1 MSDDNGSGQGMTH
14 CSTAERMDKLHQQVG
29 RLDMRVDQVERD
41 LQAEILRSVTIDND
55 YKENIQELMVA
66 IREKNDIRDFF
77 KDNWKLFV
85 GILIIVTGGDISTFI
100 QAIHALKVAG

>member
-1 MSDDNGSGQGMTH
+1 MSEDNGSGQGMTH
-14 CSTAERMDKLHQQVG
+14 CLTAERMDKLHQQVG

-55 YKENIQELMVA
+55 YKENIQALMIA

-77 KDNWKLFV
+77 KENWKLAL
-85 GILIIVTGGDISTFI
+85 GILIVLTGGDVNSFI
-100 QAIHALKVAG
+100 QAVVALKVG

>member
-1 MSDDNGSGQGMTH
+1 MSDDNGSGQGMAH
-14 CSTAERMDKLHQQVG
+14 CLTAERMDKLHQQVG

-55 YKENIQELMVA
+55 YKENIQALMVA

-77 KDNWKLFV
+77 KENWKLALAV
-85 GILIIVTGGDISTFI
+85 LIIITGGDVNSFI
-100 QAIHALKVAG
+100 QAVIALKVG

>member
-1 MSDDNGSGQGMTH
+1 MSDDSGSGQGMAH
-14 CSTAERMDKLHQQVG
+14 CLTAERMDKLHQQVG

-55 YKENIQELMVA
+55 YKENIQALMVA

-77 KDNWKLFV
+77 KENWKLFV
-85 GILIIVTGGDISTFI
+85 GVLIILTGGDISTFI
-100 QAIHALKVAG
+100 QALQSIKLAG